1 MILHITGSSIS
12 KDDDRGNNVSRKR
25 SMVMKLG
32 RSLFGISI
40 FFIATVMVP
49 SYFLQDVQAFRG
61 ERGDQV
67 GRGEGEGEFAE
78 RPRGGRAAEG
88 PRGGAVAE
96 GPRDDAVV
104 ERPRDDSVVEGPYGG
119 VVARGPQGNVY
130 VGRAVGDRVAVLPDP
145 VNSLTV
151 GDQTYY
157 LDDSGFYYQPCDD
170 DNTVYCVVPGP

>member
-1 MILHITGSSIS
+1 
-12 KDDDRGNNVSRKR
+12 
-25 SMVMKLG
+25 MKLG
-32 RSLFGISI
+32 RSLFGIAI
-40 FFIATVMVP
+40 FFIVTVMVSP
-49 SYFLQDVQAFRG
+49 YFLLDAQAFRG
-61 ERGDQV
+61 ERGEQV
-67 GRGEGEGEFAE
+67 GRGEREGEVVE
-78 RPRGGRAAEG
+78 GPRGARAIEG

-104 ERPRDDSVVEGPYGG
+104 AGPRDDAVVERPRDDAVVAGPYGG

-130 VGRAVGDRVAVLPDP
+130 VGRAVGDRVAVLPDS

-157 LDDSGFYYQPCDD
+157 LDDSGFYYQPCED

>member
-1 MILHITGSSIS
+1 
-12 KDDDRGNNVSRKR
+12 
-25 SMVMKLG
+25 MKLG
-32 RSLFGISI
+32 RSLFGIAI
-40 FFIATVMVP
+40 FFIVTVMVSP
-49 SYFLQDVQAFRG
+49 YFLLDAQAFRG

-67 GRGEGEGEFAE
+67 GRGEGEVESAE
-78 RPRGGRAAEG
+78 GPRGDRAVEGPRGGRAAEG
-88 PRGGAVAE
+88 PRGGTVAE

-104 ERPRDDSVVEGPYGG
+104 ERPRDDAVVEGPYGG